1 MGQPLLHGSD
11 LGGELGVGETLGLEL
26 QEVREDADAE
36 VDELDGEEDEEGG
49 EVSYLENFI
58 KIHRHSQSIPTIS
71 FMRTII
77 DIVDSE
83 QQTSVPRVSAH
94 LKFSRVNNI
103 DGDVDIEEEAHHQA
117 GAACQQS
124 NH

>member
-71 FMRTII
+71 FISFMRTII

-83 QQTSVPRVSAH
+83 QQTSVPRVSAQC
-94 LKFSRVNNI
+94 SP
-103 DGDVDIEEEAHHQA
+103 
-117 GAACQQS
+117 
-124 NH
+124 